1 MGLEALDFFEH
12 HKVFI
17 KNEADVSNTGQP
29 GRCEGKP
36 ETSDLKQTFTLGGG
50 D

>member
-12 HKVFI
+12 HKVFFVE
-17 KNEADVSNTGQP
+17 NEADVSNTGQP
-29 GRCEGKP
+29 GRCEVKP
-36 ETSDLKQTFTLGGG
+36 QTSDLKQTFTGGG